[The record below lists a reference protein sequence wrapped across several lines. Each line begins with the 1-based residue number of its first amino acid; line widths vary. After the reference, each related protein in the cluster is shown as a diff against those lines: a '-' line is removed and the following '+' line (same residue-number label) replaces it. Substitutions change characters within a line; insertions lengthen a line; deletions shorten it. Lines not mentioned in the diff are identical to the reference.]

1 MNKSMNEDW
10 ENFETTCKL
19 FGCITTNKSKAHN
32 TLTILNFYLTKIMKC
47 KTKCYN
53 YRCIHFLDY
62 ILDEECI
69 LTITYEKSKYN
80 KNIIVRFIDKHS
92 HSIPSK
98 IHVLKYL
105 KENNLL

>member
-1 MNKSMNEDW
+1 MNEDW

-19 FGCITTNKSKAHN
+19 FGYTTTNKSKAHN
-32 TLTILNFYLTKIMKC
+32 TLTALDFYLTKIIKC

-53 YRCIHFLDY
+53 NYHIHYLDY
-62 ILDEECI
+62 ILNQEHI
-69 LTITYEKSKYN
+69 LTITHEKSKYN
-80 KNIIVRFIDKHS
+80 RNIIVRFIDKYN

-105 KENNLL
+105 KENDLL